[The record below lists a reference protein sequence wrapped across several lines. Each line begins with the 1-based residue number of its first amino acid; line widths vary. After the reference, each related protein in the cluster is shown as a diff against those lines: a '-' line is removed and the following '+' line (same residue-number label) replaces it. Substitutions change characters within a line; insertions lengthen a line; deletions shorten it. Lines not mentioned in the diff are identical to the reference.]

1 MSEDAAAQQEIISHL
16 RAIPIFEH
24 LDDDEVRKIYGICQ
38 VMRFEPDHVIYQFG
52 HPSDRMF
59 ILLDGQLVARTKTGV
74 DIAYISPIGLVGE
87 MGVITDEVRSADVV
101 TLDQSMG
108 FQISKDD
115 LVKLFMEDGGVC
127 RKILLNMVKNLSTK
141 LYDTNGEIEKPREA
155 KVQKER
161 EDGVPAQAD
170 NIFLY

>member
-1 MSEDAAAQQEIISHL
+1 L

-38 VMRFEPDHVIYQFG
+38 VMRFEPDHMIYQFG
-52 HPSDRMF
+52 HPSDSVF

-141 LYDTNGEIEKPREA
+141 LYDTNGEIEKLREA

-161 EDGVPAQAD
+161 EDGVPHKQTTSSYIRKVFSAA
-170 NIFLY
+170 